1 MFSRLSNRLL
11 QISLF
16 VTNGKRTGKLKN
28 HYSASNHVLIQGS
41 VTFIQVYRTTW
52 CEKSLGWLAGNSY
65 YFYGNFA
72 AITQVN
78 YFIDLLLH
86 LIFYILLRILAVV
99 LHSRFYVM
107 RIGFGLVPVWKKK
120 LLYLRVGLLLAS
132 RSLFLLE
139 SDRIGLILKEVFIR
153 SKENKKLKYWLLVE
167 EDSWEGSLNNYCF

>member
-120 LLYLRVGLLLAS
+120 TTLPACWFVACIEVT
-132 RSLFLLE
+132 FFTW
-139 SDRIGLILKEVFIR
+139 IGSNWI
-153 SKENKKLKYWLLVE
+153 NTQ
-167 EDSWEGSLNNYCF
+167 GSLHTIERE